1 MRAPRLRSVVTA
13 TAMAVAIGG
22 SALAAPVLAAAPAAA
37 VTARI
42 DSGPASS
49 AITGMWAW
57 GNPIDPAVD
66 ARGEGRAQ
74 FEPQALADFAAAH
87 HLRTVFLSV
96 PWAADEGPFGV
107 WLTDA
112 VNALHAAGVT
122 KVAALGGDPA
132 WADDPSLAA
141 TWTTAALRAA
151 PFDAVQFDV
160 EPWVVS
166 SDSELPA
173 VVTKLQT
180 MYDRARAAAGT
191 TPVGADLPW
200 WLAAKPQPGGGTAFD
215 ALLPHLKSVA
225 IVAFSDHAAG
235 TDGIVAFAKPAA
247 QAAAAKRIPF
257 TIGVET
263 DTPEVAG
270 GPGATFGDDSAALL
284 ESETAAVRTQL
295 SGLRGYGGVTVEH
308 LLAWQDLLAR

>member
-1 MRAPRLRSVVTA
+1 MRVPRLRSAITA
-13 TAMAVAIGG
+13 
-22 SALAAPVLAAAPAAA
+22 SALALAMGGSVLVTAAPAAA
-37 VTARI
+37 VTSRVDAT
-42 DSGPASS
+42 SPTS
-49 AITGMWAW
+49 AITSMWAW

-66 ARGEGRAQ
+66 ARGEGKPE

-87 HLRTVFLSV
+87 QLRTVFLSV
-96 PWAADEGPFGV
+96 PWAADEGPFST

-122 KVAALGGDPA
+122 KVAALGGDAA

-141 TWTTAALRAA
+141 DWTAAALRAA
-151 PFDAVQFDV
+151 PFDAIQFDV

-166 SDSELPA
+166 SDAELPA

-180 MYDRARAAAGT
+180 MYDRAKLAAGSI
-191 TPVGADLPW
+191 PIGADLPW

-215 ALLPHLKSVA
+215 ALLPRLKSVA
-225 IVAFSDHAAG
+225 IVAFSDHSAG
-235 TDGIVAFAKPAA
+235 TEGIVALAKPAA
-247 QAAAAKRIPF
+247 TAAAAKRVPF

-270 GPGATFGDDSAALL
+270 GPAATFGDDSAALL
-284 ESETAAVRTQL
+284 ESETAKVRTQL
-295 SGLRGYGGVTVEH
+295 SSLRGYGGVTVEH
-308 LLAWQDLLAR
+308 LLSWQDLIAR

>member
-1 MRAPRLRSVVTA
+1 MIASTA
-13 TAMAVAIGG
+13 LVVAIGG
-22 SALAAPVLAAAPAAA
+22 SVLVATAPAGA
-37 VTARI
+37 VTQRR
-42 DSGPASS
+42 DSTTASS

-66 ARGEGRAQ
+66 ARGEGLAQ

-87 HLRTVFLSV
+87 RLRTVFLSV
-96 PWAADEGPFGV
+96 PWAADEGPFST

-112 VNALHAAGVT
+112 VDALHAAGVT
-122 KVAALGGDPA
+122 KVAALGGDAA

-141 TWTTAALRAA
+141 TWTAAALRAA

-166 SDSELPA
+166 SDDQLPA
-173 VVTKLQT
+173 VVTQLQT
-180 MYDRARAAAGT
+180 MYDAARAAAGSV
-191 TPVGADLPW
+191 PIGADLPW

-235 TDGIVAFAKPAA
+235 SDGIVALAKPAA
-247 QAAAAKRIPF
+247 TAAAAKRIPF
-257 TIGVET
+257 SIGVET
-263 DTPEVAG
+263 ETPEVAG

-284 ESETAAVRTQL
+284 ESETAKVRTQL

-308 LLAWQDLLAR
+308 LLSWQGLLAR